1 MLRFISQRMFF
12 IALVSVFIVLVVNV
26 GMRMVSNSNIPE
38 PDFDLVPVT
47 KLAWEDT
54 KEFFSGLIS
63 GDLGTFQRQGG
74 TFEVIEVMQ
83 DMYIKSMGLMGV
95 ALAAAAALGFLV
107 GGFIALTRHRHLI
120 APLLTLTILGVS
132 IPSFFGGFI
141 LQRTVAYYKD
151 DYEFLRKL
159 TLVGFDWD
167 FRHMFLP
174 VLVLSAR
181 PLAYITRSAFIS
193 LEHVMKED
201 FIRTAYAKGLRE
213 RWIVLDHAFRNIA
226 VPVLTTLG
234 VSLRFSLSKSAAS
247 MVGSKLLAHKW
258 RRLLSITA
266 TRENDRRIELHAYV
280 LKRKPLHG
288 LYVSVARSKAIKPSL
303 RSSSNSTF
311 LKRLR
316 PSKSKTRPMFAS
328 ITCSRMRVYCRYH
341 FK

>member
-12 IALVSVFIVLVVNV
+12 IALVSVLIVLVVNV

-234 VSLRFSLSKSAAS
+234 VSLRFSLSSLP
-247 MVGSKLLAHKW
+247 VVEFLFNWPGIGLGL
-258 RRLLSITA
+258 ITA
-266 TRENDRRIELHAYV
+266 INNRNQILVVALAFALGITIQLVNFLLDIIYRIVDPRIREI
-280 LKRKPLHG
+280 
-288 LYVSVARSKAIKPSL
+288 S
-303 RSSSNSTF
+303 
-311 LKRLR
+311 
-316 PSKSKTRPMFAS
+316 
-328 ITCSRMRVYCRYH
+328 
-341 FK
+341 

>member
-1 MLRFISQRMFF
+1 M
-12 IALVSVFIVLVVNV
+12 
-26 GMRMVSNSNIPE
+26 
-38 PDFDLVPVT
+38 
-47 KLAWEDT
+47 
-54 KEFFSGLIS
+54 
-63 GDLGTFQRQGG
+63 
-74 TFEVIEVMQ
+74 IEVMQ
-83 DMYIKSMGLMGV
+83 DMYIKSMGLLGV

-234 VSLRFSLSKSAAS
+234 VSLRFSLSSLP
-247 MVGSKLLAHKW
+247 VVEFLFNWPGIGLGL
-258 RRLLSITA
+258 ITA
-266 TRENDRRIELHAYV
+266 INNRNQILVVALAFALGITIQLVNFLLDIIYRIVDPRIREI
-280 LKRKPLHG
+280 
-288 LYVSVARSKAIKPSL
+288 S
-303 RSSSNSTF
+303 
-311 LKRLR
+311 
-316 PSKSKTRPMFAS
+316 
-328 ITCSRMRVYCRYH
+328 
-341 FK
+341 

>member
-234 VSLRFSLSKSAAS
+234 VSLRFSLSSLP
-247 MVGSKLLAHKW
+247 VVEFLFNWPGIGLGL
-258 RRLLSITA
+258 ITA
-266 TRENDRRIELHAYV
+266 INNRNQILVVALAFALGITIQLVNFLLDIIYRIVDPRIREI
-280 LKRKPLHG
+280 
-288 LYVSVARSKAIKPSL
+288 S
-303 RSSSNSTF
+303 
-311 LKRLR
+311 
-316 PSKSKTRPMFAS
+316 
-328 ITCSRMRVYCRYH
+328 
-341 FK
+341 

>member
-1 MLRFISQRMFF
+1 
-12 IALVSVFIVLVVNV
+12 
-26 GMRMVSNSNIPE
+26 MRMVSNSNIPE

-83 DMYIKSMGLMGV
+83 DMYIKSMGLLGV

-159 TLVGFDWD
+159 TLVGFVWD
-167 FRHMFLP
+167 FRHMFIP

-234 VSLRFSLSKSAAS
+234 VSLRFSLSSLP
-247 MVGSKLLAHKW
+247 VVEFLFNWPGIGLGL
-258 RRLLSITA
+258 ITA
-266 TRENDRRIELHAYV
+266 INNRNQILVVALVFVLGITIQLVNFLLDIIYRIVDPRIREI
-280 LKRKPLHG
+280 
-288 LYVSVARSKAIKPSL
+288 S
-303 RSSSNSTF
+303 
-311 LKRLR
+311 
-316 PSKSKTRPMFAS
+316 
-328 ITCSRMRVYCRYH
+328 
-341 FK
+341 

>member
-12 IALVSVFIVLVVNV
+12 IALVSVLIVLVVNV

-74 TFEVIEVMQ
+74 TFEVVEVMQ
-83 DMYIKSMGLMGV
+83 DMYIKSMGLLGV

-234 VSLRFSLSKSAAS
+234 VSLRFSLSSLP
-247 MVGSKLLAHKW
+247 VVEFLFNWPGIGLGL
-258 RRLLSITA
+258 ITA
-266 TRENDRRIELHAYV
+266 INDRNQILVVALAFALGITIQLVNFLLDIIYRIVDPRIREI
-280 LKRKPLHG
+280 
-288 LYVSVARSKAIKPSL
+288 S
-303 RSSSNSTF
+303 
-311 LKRLR
+311 
-316 PSKSKTRPMFAS
+316 
-328 ITCSRMRVYCRYH
+328 
-341 FK
+341 

>member
-1 MLRFISQRMFF
+1 MFF
-12 IALVSVFIVLVVNV
+12 IALVSVLIVLVVNV

-38 PDFDLVPVT
+38 PNFDLVPVT

-95 ALAAAAALGFLV
+95 ALAAAAAFGFLV

-234 VSLRFSLSKSAAS
+234 VSLRFSLSSLP
-247 MVGSKLLAHKW
+247 VVEFLFNWPGIGLGL
-258 RRLLSITA
+258 ITA
-266 TRENDRRIELHAYV
+266 INDRNQILVVALAFALGITIQLVNFLLDIIYRIVDPRIREI
-280 LKRKPLHG
+280 
-288 LYVSVARSKAIKPSL
+288 S
-303 RSSSNSTF
+303 
-311 LKRLR
+311 
-316 PSKSKTRPMFAS
+316 
-328 ITCSRMRVYCRYH
+328 
-341 FK
+341 

>member
-159 TLVGFDWD
+159 TLVCFDWD

-174 VLVLSAR
+174 VLVLRAR

-234 VSLRFSLSKSAAS
+234 VSLRFSLSSLP
-247 MVGSKLLAHKW
+247 VVEFLFNWPGIGLGL
-258 RRLLSITA
+258 ITA
-266 TRENDRRIELHAYV
+266 INNRNQILVVALAFALGITIQLVNFLLDIIYRIVDPRIREI
-280 LKRKPLHG
+280 
-288 LYVSVARSKAIKPSL
+288 S
-303 RSSSNSTF
+303 
-311 LKRLR
+311 
-316 PSKSKTRPMFAS
+316 
-328 ITCSRMRVYCRYH
+328 
-341 FK
+341 

>member
-1 MLRFISQRMFF
+1 MLRFLTQRILF
-12 IALVSVFIVLVVNV
+12 IGLVSVFIVLIVNV

-38 PDFDLVPVT
+38 PSYDLVPVT
-47 KLAWEDT
+47 QLAWEDT
-54 KEFFSGLIS
+54 KQFFSGMLR

-83 DMYIKSMGLMGV
+83 DMYIKSMGLLGV
-95 ALAAAAALGFLV
+95 ALAAAAAIGFLV
-107 GGFIALTRHRHLI
+107 GGFIALTRHRYFI

-141 LQRTVAYYKD
+141 MQRTVAYYKD

-181 PLAYITRSAFIS
+181 PLAYLTRSAFIS

-201 FIRTAYAKGLRE
+201 FIRTAHAKGLRE

-234 VSLRFSLSKSAAS
+234 VSLRFSLSSLP
-247 MVGSKLLAHKW
+247 VVEFLFNWPGIGLGL
-258 RRLLSITA
+258 ITA
-266 TRENDRRIELHAYV
+266 INNRNQDLVVALAFALGITIQLINFLLDIIYRIVDPRIREI
-280 LKRKPLHG
+280 
-288 LYVSVARSKAIKPSL
+288 S
-303 RSSSNSTF
+303 
-311 LKRLR
+311 
-316 PSKSKTRPMFAS
+316 
-328 ITCSRMRVYCRYH
+328 
-341 FK
+341 